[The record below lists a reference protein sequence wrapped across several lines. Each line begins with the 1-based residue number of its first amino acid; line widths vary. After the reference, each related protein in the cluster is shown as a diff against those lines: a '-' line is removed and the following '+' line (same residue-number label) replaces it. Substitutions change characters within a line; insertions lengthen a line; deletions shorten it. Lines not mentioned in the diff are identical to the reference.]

1 MSSFNVIKEREGKI
15 EEIKI
20 ELMKKR
26 EELDNFIKNEG
37 IENLPLYR
45 DWRTIE
51 RNCDKIEE
59 YAKRI
64 IITKDEKEINYLKE
78 EMAVL
83 QNGYDNLKTENID
96 YIKKKR
102 FELRSFSILM
112 KNMIDLFDEI
122 QRHRK
127 KQMGG
132 F

>member
-1 MSSFNVIKEREGKI
+1 
-15 EEIKI
+15 
-20 ELMKKR
+20 
-26 EELDNFIKNEG
+26 
-37 IENLPLYR
+37 
-45 DWRTIE
+45 
-51 RNCDKIEE
+51 
-59 YAKRI
+59 
-64 IITKDEKEINYLKE
+64 
-78 EMAVL
+78 MAVL